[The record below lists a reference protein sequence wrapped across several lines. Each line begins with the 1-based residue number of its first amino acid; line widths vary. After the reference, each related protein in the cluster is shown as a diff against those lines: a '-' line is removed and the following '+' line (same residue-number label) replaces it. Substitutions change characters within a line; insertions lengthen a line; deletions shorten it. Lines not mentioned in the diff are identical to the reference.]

1 MDGQR
6 TRRNCI
12 LFGSALVFILLLFGA
27 LCKRA
32 ALPNNRP
39 RPGTD
44 YVRLDTDG
52 TGYYLP
58 RGTNSYDNVVTM
70 VTAHNFA
77 RDGFLRSNFIPNRKG
92 AQISLGDRTGTQ
104 CESIERNPHPMVYM
118 NAFGERVQAA
128 SLNNDCIYIHYPP
141 LADWVFGAMAAAGF
155 DQVFHYKILALSLNC
170 TFLLLVYLWIRREV
184 RESAALIA
192 LVLTATLPAF
202 LRWADALYFHCFQ
215 YFFLAAL
222 VLSWQGYLRSRRWHL
237 FVLTWLCYFCEAL
250 VSHQL
255 TICSGILIVGMLSLE
270 TSLGRLTVWQRVRL
284 LFVQAVA
291 PIAAFSLHVGL
302 CASLLGL
309 AKTRS
314 NLASTM
320 TARMVQGSQFGGIS
334 GGMAQLLQWVADDLV
349 SWKMVILGLLF
360 IIFARKVLQ
369 APTRRPLALLAVWM
383 VGGVSFWV
391 AFLGTT
397 SEHFWMM
404 YRQIMPFA
412 ILLIAF
418 VADTL
423 FASVESLRRR
433 RAFGPVAFTLA
444 QTSPPLRQRA
454 LGLGVPA
461 LVFLGCVFIG
471 WVAYRNI
478 QYVVG
483 DLRWNSVSNRVV
495 NLDNLVRSR
504 LDVIHWRED
513 NASRTEGLYTLPV
526 SGLRV
531 QEPPRWIM
539 DFRMLGPGTSHY
551 EIWWL
556 QAQLL
561 GTVRLLVDEAQAE
574 TVIDHCFL
582 SLFDGETFQRMSNAA
597 KITKETFVPTGNERT
612 PSVPYSWLRFSLSA
626 QQQTRAARLTCG
638 GMKTMTLRQIEASS
652 S

>member
-1 MDGQR
+1 M
-6 TRRNCI
+6 
-12 LFGSALVFILLLFGA
+12 
-27 LCKRA
+27 
-32 ALPNNRP
+32 
-39 RPGTD
+39 
-44 YVRLDTDG
+44 DTDG

-77 RDGFLRSNFIPNRKG
+77 QDGFRRSHFIPNRKG

-104 CESIERNPHPMVYM
+104 CESIDGNLHPMLYM

-141 LADWVFGAMAAAGF
+141 LADWAFGAMAALGL
-155 DQVFHYKILALSLNC
+155 DQVLYYKILAIGLNC
-170 TFLLLVYLWIRREV
+170 AFLLLVYLWIRREV
-184 RESAALIA
+184 RETAALVA

-222 VLSWQGYLRSRRWHL
+222 ILSWDSYLRTRKWHL

-255 TICSGILIVGMLSLE
+255 TICGGILILGMLLLDVGVPRR
-270 TSLGRLTVWQRVRL
+270 TLWQRIRL
-284 LFVQAVA
+284 VCAQGLA
-291 PIAAFSLHVGL
+291 PIVAFSLYVGL
-302 CASLLGL
+302 CATLLGL

-320 TARMVQGSQFGGIS
+320 SARMVQGSQFVGIP
-334 GGMAQLLQWVADDLV
+334 GGMKQLLQWVADDVL
-349 SWKMVILGLLF
+349 SWKMVALGIVF
-360 IIFARKVLQ
+360 VVFARKISQ
-369 APTRRPLALLAVWM
+369 APLRRPLALLGIWM
-383 VGGVSFWV
+383 AGGVSFWV

-412 ILLIAF
+412 ILLIAI
-418 VADTL
+418 VADTSL
-423 FASVESLRRR
+423 ASLEAWRHQCALGPQRAPGLAVPASVL
-433 RAFGPVAFTLA
+433 
-444 QTSPPLRQRA
+444 
-454 LGLGVPA
+454 
-461 LVFLGCVFIG
+461 LGCIFVG
-471 WVAYRNI
+471 LVGYRNI
-478 QYVVG
+478 QYVAG
-483 DLRWNSVSNRVV
+483 DIRWNLVSNQVV

-513 NASRTEGLYTLPV
+513 NTSRTEGLYTLPV

-531 QEPPRWIM
+531 QEPPRWIL

-556 QAQLL
+556 QAQPLRR
-561 GTVRLLVDEAQAE
+561 VHLLVDDSQAE
-574 TVIDHCFL
+574 DVAKHCYL
-582 SLFDGETFQRMSNAA
+582 SFFDGETFQRMSETAN
-597 KITKETFVPTGNERT
+597 ISKEAFVPTGNERA
-612 PSVPYSWLRFSLSA
+612 PSVPYAWLRFSLSS
-626 QQQTRAARLTCG
+626 QLRTRAARLTCG